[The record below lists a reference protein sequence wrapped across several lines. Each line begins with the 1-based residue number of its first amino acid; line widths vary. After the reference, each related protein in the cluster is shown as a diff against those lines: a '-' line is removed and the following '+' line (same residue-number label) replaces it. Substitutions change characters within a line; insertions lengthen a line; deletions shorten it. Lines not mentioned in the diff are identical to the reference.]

1 MSRPIIADAIGK
13 AVTAENPIYAKHQ
26 ADYLALLRYRMRKAA
41 KGECQAS
48 KCHEK
53 AGNLCERHRAQVNLK
68 ARERSQRK
76 KEVGK

>member
-1 MSRPIIADAIGK
+1 MSRPIIADTIGK

-26 ADYLALLRYRMRKAA
+26 ADYLALLRYRMRKAL

-48 KCHEK
+48 GCHEK
-53 AGNLCERHRAQVNLK
+53 AGNLCEKHRAQVNLK

-76 KEVGK
+76 K

>member
-1 MSRPIIADAIGK
+1 MSRPVLQDDIGK
-13 AVTAENPIYAKHQ
+13 AVTAENPLYAKHQ
-26 ADYLALLRYRMRKAA
+26 GDYLALLRYRMRKAL

-68 ARERSQRK
+68 ARERKAKLKRG
-76 KEVGK
+76 EV

>member
-1 MSRPIIADAIGK
+1 MGRPITQDNIGK
-13 AVTAENPIYAKHQ
+13 AVVASNPKYAKYQ
-26 ADYLALLRYRMRKAA
+26 NDYLALLRYRMRKAV

-53 AGNLCERHRAQVNLK
+53 AANLCEKHRAQVNLK

-76 KEVGK
+76 KEGVK